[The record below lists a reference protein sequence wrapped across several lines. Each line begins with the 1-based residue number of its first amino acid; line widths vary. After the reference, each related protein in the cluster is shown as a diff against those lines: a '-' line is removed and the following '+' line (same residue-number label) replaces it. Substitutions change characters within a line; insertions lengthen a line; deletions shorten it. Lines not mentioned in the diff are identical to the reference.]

1 METGAPKRGG
11 VRHLGKIPKK
21 SRFFLGGVPNIYL
34 FLIFEYPCSA
44 EEIVYDLRIKT
55 IKTLLINNG
64 KIRESDIQKY
74 KSKAQTLTSLFK

>member
-1 METGAPKRGG
+1 MHIVHMHMADST
-11 VRHLGKIPKK
+11 
-21 SRFFLGGVPNIYL
+21 FNNIYL